1 MLNCLNDALEN
12 QKTILIRL
20 LTLFYIEK
28 SDFST
33 KKFLMFQPVIN
44 NPVETRISKKTFVS
58 KYQEAL
64 D

>member
-20 LTLFYIEK
+20 TLFYIEK

-33 KKFLMFQPVIN
+33 QKFLMFQPVIN
-44 NPVETRISKKTFVS
+44 NPVETRISKKIFVS

>member
-20 LTLFYIEK
+20 TLFYIEK

-33 KKFLMFQPVIN
+33 QKFLMFQPVIN

>member
-33 KKFLMFQPVIN
+33 QKFLMFQPVIN
-44 NPVETRISKKTFVS
+44 NPAETRISKKTFVS